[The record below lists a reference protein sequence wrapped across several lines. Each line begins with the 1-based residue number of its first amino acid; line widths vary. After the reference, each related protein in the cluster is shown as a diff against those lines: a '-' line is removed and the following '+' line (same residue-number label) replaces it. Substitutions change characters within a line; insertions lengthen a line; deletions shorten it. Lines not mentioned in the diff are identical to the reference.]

1 MSKDPAPSVET
12 ARSPGWRFDHSYSR
26 LPQQLWDSP
35 DLSPVSDPRLSILNR
50 PLAEEMGLDPE
61 ALAHPNQVEVLAG
74 NRVPKGGLA
83 LAQAY
88 AGHQFG
94 HFTRL
99 GDGRAMLLGEHLT
112 PDGRRLDVQLKGSGR
127 TVFSRGGDGRAPL
140 GPMLREYVIS
150 EAIHELGIPTTR
162 SLAVVETGEPVFRD
176 GPLPGAV
183 LTRIASSHIRVG
195 TFEYA
200 TALRESSLTQ
210 ALVEAT
216 IERHFPELA
225 EADDPAIELL
235 RSVAELQAD
244 LIARWLAVGFIH
256 GVMNTDNM
264 TLCGETIDYGPCA
277 FLDAYHPDTVFSSI
291 DRHGRYAF
299 GRQVGIALWNL
310 ARFAESLLPLLDS
323 VPERAVERAQE
334 TVDTFPELFERRE
347 LAAMR
352 AKLGLLGKEHDDE
365 KTDEKL
371 VSDLLSLMAKRRT
384 DYTNAFRDLIAGRLP
399 SGDEAFSDWMEAWK
413 ARLARQPDSEP
424 ERILRMQAVNPA
436 VIPRNHRVE
445 EALSA
450 ASEQHDLGPFRSLLA
465 ALADPYD
472 HARERPGYDEPA
484 PPSEVPYRT
493 FCGT

>member
-1 MSKDPAPSVET
+1 MSQEPVPSAET
-12 ARSPGWRFDHSYSR
+12 ALSPGWRFDHSYSR
-26 LPQQLWDSP
+26 LPRPLWDAP
-35 DLSPVSDPRLSILNR
+35 ALSPVSEPRLVILNR
-50 PLAEEMGLDPE
+50 SLAEEMGLDPE
-61 ALAHPNQVEVLAG
+61 GLVRPDQVEALAG
-74 NRVPKGGLA
+74 NRVPEGGFA

-150 EAIHELGIPTTR
+150 EAMHELGIPTTR
-162 SLAVVETGEPVFRD
+162 SLAVVETGHLVFRET
-176 GPLPGAV
+176 PLPGAV

-195 TFEYA
+195 TFQFA
-200 TALRESSLTQ
+200 AARGESSLLQ
-210 ALVEAT
+210 ALVATT

-225 EADDPAIELL
+225 EADEPATELL
-235 RSVAELQAD
+235 RCVAGLQAD
-244 LIARWLAVGFIH
+244 LIARWLAVGFVH

-264 TLCGETIDYGPCA
+264 ALSGETIDYGPCA

-291 DRHGRYAF
+291 DRGGRYAF

-310 ARFAESLLPLLDS
+310 ARFAESLLPILDA

-334 TVDTFPELFERRE
+334 TVDTFPELFRQRE

-352 AKLGLLGKEHDDE
+352 AKLGLVGEDPADE
-365 KTDEKL
+365 EL
-371 VSDLLSLMAKRRT
+371 VSDLLSRMAERQT
-384 DYTNAFRDLIAGRLP
+384 DYTNAFRDLTTGQPP
-399 SGDEAFSDWMEAWK
+399 SGDVAFDDWMEAWK
-413 ARLARQPDSEP
+413 ARLARQPGSEP
-424 ERILRMQAVNPA
+424 ERILRMQAANPA

-450 ASEQHDLGPFRSLLA
+450 ASEEHDLGPFRRLLA

-484 PPSEVPYRT
+484 PPSQVPFRT

>member
-1 MSKDPAPSVET
+1 MIPTMSQEPVPTAET
-12 ARSPGWRFDHSYSR
+12 APSPGWRFDHSYSR
-26 LPQQLWDSP
+26 LPRPLWDAP
-35 DLSPVSDPRLSILNR
+35 ALSPVSEPRLAILNR
-50 PLAEEMGLDPE
+50 SLAEEMGLDPE
-61 ALAHPNQVEVLAG
+61 GLARPDQIEALAG
-74 NRVPKGGLA
+74 NRVPEGGFA

-150 EAIHELGIPTTR
+150 EAMHELGIPTTR
-162 SLAVVETGEPVFRD
+162 SLAVVETGDSVFRET
-176 GPLPGAV
+176 PLPGAV

-195 TFEYA
+195 TFEFA
-200 TALRESSLTQ
+200 AARGEPSLLQ
-210 ALVEAT
+210 ALVATT

-225 EADDPAIELL
+225 EAEEPAPELL
-235 RSVAELQAD
+235 RCVAGLQAD
-244 LIARWLAVGFIH
+244 LIARWLSVGFVH

-264 TLCGETIDYGPCA
+264 ALSGETIDYGPCA

-291 DRHGRYAF
+291 DRGGRYAF

-310 ARFAESLLPLLDS
+310 ARFAESLLPILDA

-334 TVDTFPELFERRE
+334 TFDTFPELFRQRE

-352 AKLGLLGKEHDDE
+352 AKLGLVGEDPADE
-365 KTDEKL
+365 EL
-371 VSDLLSLMAKRRT
+371 VSDLLSRMAEHRT
-384 DYTNAFRDLIAGRLP
+384 DYTNAFRDLTTGQPP
-399 SGDEAFSDWMEAWK
+399 SGDVAFDDWMEAWR
-413 ARLARQPDSEP
+413 ARLARQPGSEP
-424 ERILRMQAVNPA
+424 ERILRMQAANPA

-450 ASEQHDLGPFRSLLA
+450 ASEEHDLGPFRRLLA

-484 PPSEVPYRT
+484 PPSQLPFRT

>member
-1 MSKDPAPSVET
+1 MSQDPVPSPET
-12 ARSPGWRFDHSYSR
+12 VLLPGWRFDHSYSR
-26 LPQQLWDSP
+26 LPRPLWDAP
-35 DLSPVSDPRLSILNR
+35 ALSPVSEPRLTILNR

-61 ALAHPNQVEVLAG
+61 GLERLDQVEALAG
-74 NRVPKGGLA
+74 NRVPEGGFA

-150 EAIHELGIPTTR
+150 EAMHELGIPTTR
-162 SLAVVETGEPVFRD
+162 SLAVVETGEPVFRET
-176 GPLPGAV
+176 PLPGAV
-183 LTRIASSHIRVG
+183 LTRIAASHIRVG
-195 TFEYA
+195 TFEFA
-200 TALRESSLTQ
+200 AARREPSLLQ
-210 ALVEAT
+210 ALVATT

-225 EADDPAIELL
+225 EADEPAMELL
-235 RSVAELQAD
+235 RCVAELQAD

-264 TLCGETIDYGPCA
+264 ALSGETIDYGPCA

-291 DRHGRYAF
+291 DRAGRYAF
-299 GRQVGIALWNL
+299 GQQVGIALWNL
-310 ARFAESLLPLLDS
+310 ARFAESLLPVLDA
-323 VPERAVERAQE
+323 VPERAVERVQE
-334 TVDTFPELFERRE
+334 TADTFPELFRHRE

-352 AKLGLLGKEHDDE
+352 AKLGLVGEEPADKE
-365 KTDEKL
+365 L
-371 VSDLLSLMAKRRT
+371 VSDLLSRMAERQT
-384 DYTNAFRDLIAGRLP
+384 DYTNTFRELTAGQLP
-399 SGDEAFSDWMEAWK
+399 SGDVAFHGWMEAWK
-413 ARLARQPDSEP
+413 ARLARQPGSEP
-424 ERILRMQAVNPA
+424 ERILRMQAANPA
-436 VIPRNHRVE
+436 VIPRNHQVE

-450 ASEQHDLGPFRSLLA
+450 ASEQNDLGPFRRLLA

-484 PPSEVPYRT
+484 PPSKVPYRT